1 MIQAQTLGFLKELV
15 DNNNREWFQ
24 VNKERYDKARENL
37 INLTT
42 DLIAKIHQVD
52 PGVSAD
58 LDPKKSVMRI
68 YRDIRFSKNKTPYK
82 NNFGVSIPSHG
93 AKLGGVEY
101 YLQIQPGKSFIAG
114 GYWMPEAEHLRAIR
128 QEIDYNAA
136 DLKKV
141 IDEPGFVELFG
152 EFRKQDSL
160 KTVPRDY
167 SADNENI
174 ALLKLKSFIVM
185 HQLTDKEIQSP
196 KAAEIIINACSKLYP
211 LNVFLKN
218 AIGQT
223 NIQS

>member
-1 MIQAQTLGFLKELV
+1 MIQAQTLQFLKELA

-24 VNKERYDKARENL
+24 VNKDRYDKARENL
-37 INLTT
+37 IELATS
-42 DLIAKIHQVD
+42 LINKIHQID
-52 PGVSAD
+52 PGVNAD

-93 AKLGGVEY
+93 LKLGGVEY

-114 GYWMPEAEHLRAIR
+114 GYWMPEAEHLKAIR

-136 DLKKV
+136 DLKKI
-141 IDEPGFVELFG
+141 IDDPGFVKLFG
-152 EFRKQDSL
+152 EFRKQEQL

-174 ALLKLKSFIVM
+174 ELLKLKSFIVF
-185 HQLTDKEIQSP
+185 HQLTDKEVQSP
-196 KAAEIIINACSKLYP
+196 KAADDIAALCGKIYP

-218 AIGQT
+218 AIG
-223 NIQS
+223 